1 MMRAALSALG
11 ALLSLLVSL
20 SANAAEP
27 LFPTPL
33 HLTRQVHDPLADA
46 TVVLEEYGYGNR
58 LVSVRGGK
66 TSIADYERGELTEID
81 RDAATYSVTRFDVI
95 AKAVAMAGGG
105 AVAPAREDRAEARA
119 SSAMRSTGMRATKLG
134 RNAEYFEADL
144 GVAGASQK
152 VEIALDPT
160 ARVSKAALE
169 VLLGA
174 AYPAARRPEHDA
186 VMSAAVTREQ
196 RRGNVSTNA
205 SNAASSTASTQQELY
220 ALPIEQRLTI
230 GLDDQTSIELRSSVV
245 RVGTEQPP
253 ADLVSIP
260 AGARLVVSRYVAVA
274 SELELMNRPSSPVPN
289 IP

>member
-1 MMRAALSALG
+1 MKRAALSALC
-11 ALLSLLVSL
+11 ALVSLLVSS
-20 SANAAEP
+20 SAGAAEP

-33 HLTRQVHDPLADA
+33 HLTRQVHDPLADS

-58 LVSVRGGK
+58 LVSVRGPK

-81 RDAATYSVTRFDVI
+81 RDAATYSVTRFDQI

-105 AVAPAREDRAEARA
+105 GAAPVKEDRAEARA
-119 SSAMRSTGMRATKLG
+119 VATMRSTGMRATKLG
-134 RNAEYFEADL
+134 RNAEYFEAEV
-144 GVAGASQK
+144 GAAGMKQK

-160 ARVSKAALE
+160 ARVSRAALE

-174 AYPAARRPEHDA
+174 AYPAAKRPEHDV

-205 SNAASSTASTQQELY
+205 AAAQTQELY
-220 ALPIEQRLTI
+220 ALPIEQRFTI
-230 GLDDQTSIELRSSVV
+230 GLDDQTTIELRSSVV
-245 RVGTEQPP
+245 RVGNEQPP

-289 IP
+289 VP

>member
-1 MMRAALSALG
+1 MMRAALSALC
-11 ALLSLLVSL
+11 ALLSVLVSF

-27 LFPTPL
+27 LFPAPL
-33 HLTRQVHDPLADA
+33 HLTRQVHDPLGNT

-58 LVSVRGGK
+58 LVSVRGAK

-81 RDAATYSVTRFDVI
+81 RDAATYSVTRFDAI

-105 AVAPAREDRAEARA
+105 GVAPVKENRAEARA
-119 SSAMRSTGMRATKLG
+119 TSGMRSTGMRTTKLG
-134 RNAEYFEADL
+134 RTAEYFEANLDA
-144 GVAGASQK
+144 AGMQQK
-152 VEIALDPT
+152 VEVALDPT

-174 AYPAARRPEHDA
+174 AYPATRRPEHDA
-186 VMSAAVTREQ
+186 VMTAAVTREQ

-205 SNAASSTASTQQELY
+205 AAAPQQELY

-230 GLDDQTSIELRSSVV
+230 GLDGQTTIELRSSVV
-245 RVGTEQPP
+245 RVGAEQPP

-274 SELELMNRPSSPVPN
+274 NELELMNRPSSPVPN
-289 IP
+289 VP

>member
-1 MMRAALSALG
+1 MMRAALSALC
-11 ALLSLLVSL
+11 ALLSVLVSS
-20 SANAAEP
+20 SAGAAEP

-33 HLTRQVHDPLADA
+33 HLTRQVHDPLADT

-58 LVSVRGGK
+58 LVSVRGAK

-81 RDAATYSVTRFDVI
+81 RDAATYSVTRFDLI
-95 AKAVAMAGGG
+95 ARAVAMAGGG
-105 AVAPAREDRAEARA
+105 GAAPVKEDRAEARA
-119 SSAMRSTGMRATKLG
+119 TSAMRSTGMRATKLG
-134 RNAEYFEADL
+134 RNAEYFEAEV
-144 GVAGASQK
+144 GAAGMKQK

-174 AYPAARRPEHDA
+174 AYPAAKRPEHDA

-205 SNAASSTASTQQELY
+205 TAATQELY
-220 ALPIEQRLTI
+220 ALPIEQRITI
-230 GLDDQTSIELRSSVV
+230 GLDDQTTIELRSSVV
-245 RVGTEQPP
+245 RVGIEQPP

-274 SELELMNRPSSPVPN
+274 NELELMNRPSSPVPN
-289 IP
+289 VP

>member
-1 MMRAALSALG
+1 MMRAALSALC
-11 ALLSLLVSL
+11 ALLSVLVSF
-20 SANAAEP
+20 SAGAAEP

-33 HLTRQVHDPLADA
+33 HLTRQVHDPLANT

-58 LVSVRGGK
+58 LVSVRGAK

-81 RDAATYSVTRFDVI
+81 RDAATYSVTRFDLI
-95 AKAVAMAGGG
+95 ARAVAMAGGSG
-105 AVAPAREDRAEARA
+105 AAPVKEDRAEARA
-119 SSAMRSTGMRATKLG
+119 TPAMRSTGMRATKLG
-134 RNAEYFEADL
+134 RNAEYFEAEV
-144 GVAGASQK
+144 GAAGMKQK

-160 ARVSKAALE
+160 ARVSRAALE

-174 AYPAARRPEHDA
+174 AYPAVKRPEHDV

-205 SNAASSTASTQQELY
+205 AAATQQELY

-230 GLDDQTSIELRSSVV
+230 GLDDQTTIELRSSVV
-245 RVGTEQPP
+245 RLGTEQPP

-289 IP
+289 VP